1 MINTELLLKIYT
13 NARLIKP
20 TKYKPIRRHYN
31 VNLFG

>member
-1 MINTELLLKIYT
+1 MIHGDLLLKIYT

-20 TKYKPIRRHYN
+20 IKYKPIRRHYN

>member
-13 NARLIKP
+13 NARLNKP
-20 TKYKPIRRHYN
+20 LKYKPIRKHYN